1 MGDPMNQFE
10 NPDSPTV
17 LLRRL
22 HHWRMAFFGLVILLA
37 GMLSGAAVTL
47 LVVGHMRHAQ
57 RLPPVAPPVEVL
69 LSEVLPRLHL
79 SAEQTKQVEPIIR
92 EHYQKLDA
100 IREKG
105 RAEIIEELKLMHAE
119 VFAVLTEEQGHLWQ
133 QLLQGLPAQI
143 RHVPDWPGP
152 GGGRG
157 PGLRRRAGPPGGM
170 REPVPHIPAGPPPE
184 ANTVPH
190 Q

>member
-1 MGDPMNQFE
+1 MGDPINQLE

-22 HHWRMAFFGLVILLA
+22 HRWRMAFFGLVILLA

-47 LVVGHMRHAQ
+47 FAVGPMGRAQ
-57 RLPPVAPPVEVL
+57 RLPPVPPVDVL
-69 LSEVLPRLHL
+69 MERVIPRLNL
-79 SAEQTKQVEPIIR
+79 SQEQARQVAPIVR
-92 EHYQKLDA
+92 KHYQRLHA
-100 IREKG
+100 IQQKG
-105 RAEIIEELKLMHAE
+105 CTEIEGELKLMNE
-119 VFAVLTEEQGHLWQ
+119 EMFGVLNEDQARLWA
-133 QLLQGLPAQI
+133 QLLEGLPAQI
-143 RHVPDWPGP
+143 RHVPEGFGP

-157 PGLRRRAGPPGGM
+157 PGLRRRMGPPGVM
-170 REPVPHIPAGPPPE
+170 REPVPRLPAGPPPE